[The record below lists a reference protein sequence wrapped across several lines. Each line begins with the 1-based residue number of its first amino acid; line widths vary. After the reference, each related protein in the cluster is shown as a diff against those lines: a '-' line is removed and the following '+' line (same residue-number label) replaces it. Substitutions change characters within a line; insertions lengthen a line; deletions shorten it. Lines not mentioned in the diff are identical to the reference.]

1 VELDLPTLSVIVG
14 AVVTGVVGALG
25 GAKAVSA
32 ARAPKGEPA
41 PEGPEPAESKVS
53 KREAVELVK
62 HAEAEATWR
71 AEVRGKLDTLIT
83 RQGEHSAADERRF
96 GEHEA
101 DLAEL
106 HRRWHSLNDKVTP
119 LAIDVPNLRER
130 IDETRRLAGIDSGVH
145 DTRRRR

>member
-1 VELDLPTLSVIVG
+1 VVELDVG
-14 AVVTGVVGALG
+14 QLVLAILGLLGAG
-25 GAKAVSA
+25 GAAAEGGRRVLRRKA
-32 ARAPKGEPA
+32 KPA
-41 PEGPEPAESKVS
+41 EESEAEPAESVVS
-53 KREAVELVK
+53 KREVADLVK

-71 AEVRGKLDTLIT
+71 SEVRNKLDTLLT

-106 HRRWHSLNDKVTP
+106 HRRWHDLRDKVTP
-119 LAIDVPNLRER
+119 LVVEFPAMKER

-145 DTRRRR
+145 DTRRRRG